1 MYGGAWQGGCTTTVA
16 ADAVLMAVVPPLLTR
31 LPVSFVE
38 CTVAAAAA
46 ATVDDATAAAAAGD
60 ADAADAAYAACSADK
75 EEGRAFL
82 FSLRLLR
89 GAMMM
94 LMMNLTVPNVNI
106 RVIRWTDRMREE

>member
-1 MYGGAWQGGCTTTVA
+1 MYGGALQGGCTTTVA

-46 ATVDDATAAAAAGD
+46 ATVDDATAAAAGDAD
-60 ADAADAAYAACSADK
+60 ADAADAACSADK